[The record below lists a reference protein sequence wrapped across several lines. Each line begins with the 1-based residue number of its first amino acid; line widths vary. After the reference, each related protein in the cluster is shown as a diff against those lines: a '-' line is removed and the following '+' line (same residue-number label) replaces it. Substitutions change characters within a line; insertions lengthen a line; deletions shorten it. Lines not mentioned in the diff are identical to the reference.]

1 MKGRPL
7 GVVIL
12 SQYFHPEV
20 GATQTRAREM
30 AKAFVRAGHRVTVIC
45 ELPNHPHGV
54 IPPEYR
60 GKRFQWDE
68 LDGFRVLRVWVA
80 ASPEK
85 NFKTRLAFYLSYMVM
100 ATLAAFKRLGK
111 VDLVVATSPPLPVA
125 AAGWALSFL
134 RRARFVMDVRDL
146 WPDAAVALGEHSK
159 PWMIRAASVL
169 ERFLYRRASLVPV
182 VTRGF
187 ADEIATKG
195 IAREKLYWAPNG
207 TLPELFSPERTDP
220 ELRERLGL
228 GDRFT
233 VTFAGLMGIAQGM
246 EFLLDLAASY
256 QDDPGIVFLF
266 MGDGPLR
273 ARLVERSKAEGI
285 TNVIFHP
292 QVPLE
297 EAAPYLNASDL
308 LLVPLR
314 DDPVFETFIP
324 SKLFDFL
331 ACRPPVLLAVP
342 GEAEALL
349 EESGGGVAA
358 LPENLESFRAA
369 IDRVRGDSSLAREM
383 GEAGQQFVLPRF
395 SRSKVMDDLAHRAES
410 LFGR

>member
-1 MKGRPL
+1 MKGKAL
-7 GVVIL
+7 GVVIV

-20 GATQTRAREM
+20 GATQTRAREL
-30 AKAFVRAGHRVTVIC
+30 ARAFLRAGHRVTVVC
-45 ELPNHPHGV
+45 EVPNHPHGV

-80 ASPEK
+80 TSPEK
-85 NFKTRLAFYLSYMVM
+85 NFKTRLAFYLSFMVM
-100 ATLAAFKRLGK
+100 ATLAAFRKLGK
-111 VDLVVATSPPLPVA
+111 VDLVLATSPPLPVA
-125 AAGWALSFL
+125 AAGWALAVL

-146 WPDAAVALGEHSK
+146 WPDAAVALGELSK
-159 PWMIRAASVL
+159 PWMIRAAALL
-169 ERFLYRRASLVPV
+169 ERFLYRRAKLIPV

-187 ADEIATKG
+187 ADEIEAKG
-195 IAREKLYWAPNG
+195 IAREKLRWTPNG
-207 TLPELFSPERTDP
+207 TLPELFSPERVDP
-220 ELRERLGL
+220 ALRERLGL

-256 QDDPGIVFLF
+256 RDDPGIVFLF

-273 ARLVERSKAEGI
+273 VRLMERAEAEGL
-285 TNVIFHP
+285 TNVLFHP
-292 QVPLE
+292 QVPVE

-314 DDPVFETFIP
+314 DDPVFATFIP

-342 GEAEALL
+342 GEAEELL
-349 EESGGGVAA
+349 IESGGGVAA
-358 LPENLESFRAA
+358 RPENLESFRAA
-369 IDRVRGDSSLAREM
+369 VAQVRGDAEAAGEM
-383 GEAGQQFVLPRF
+383 GEAGRRFVLPRF
-395 SRSKVMDDLAHRAES
+395 SRSKVMDDLVEDVASMLDR
-410 LFGR
+410 

>member
-1 MKGRPL
+1 VKGKAL
-7 GVVIL
+7 GVVIV

-20 GATQTRAREM
+20 GATQTRAREL
-30 AKAFVRAGHRVTVIC
+30 ARAFLRAGHRVTVVC
-45 ELPNHPHGV
+45 EVPNHPHGV

-80 ASPEK
+80 TSPEK
-85 NFKTRLAFYLSYMVM
+85 NFKTRLAFYLSFMVM
-100 ATLAAFKRLGK
+100 ATLAAFRKLGK
-111 VDLVVATSPPLPVA
+111 VDLVLATSPPLPVA
-125 AAGWALSFL
+125 AAGWALAVL

-146 WPDAAVALGEHSK
+146 WPDAAVALGELSK
-159 PWMIRAASVL
+159 PWMIRAAALL
-169 ERFLYRRASLVPV
+169 ERFLYRRAKLIPV

-187 ADEIATKG
+187 ADEIEAKG
-195 IAREKLYWAPNG
+195 IAREKLRWTPNG
-207 TLPELFSPERTDP
+207 TLPELFSPERVDP
-220 ELRERLGL
+220 ALRERLGL

-256 QDDPGIVFLF
+256 RDDPGIVFLF

-273 ARLVERSKAEGI
+273 VRLMERAEAEGL
-285 TNVIFHP
+285 TNVLFHP
-292 QVPLE
+292 QVPVE

-314 DDPVFETFIP
+314 DDPVFATFIP

-342 GEAEALL
+342 GEAEELL
-349 EESGGGVAA
+349 IESGGGVAA
-358 LPENLESFRAA
+358 RPENLESFRAA
-369 IDRVRGDSSLAREM
+369 VAQVRGDAEAAGEM
-383 GEAGQQFVLPRF
+383 GEAGRRFVLPRF
-395 SRSKVMDDLAHRAES
+395 SRSKVMDDLVEDVASMLDR
-410 LFGR
+410 

>member
-1 MKGRPL
+1 MRGRPL
-7 GVVIL
+7 GVVIV

-20 GATQTRAREM
+20 GATQTRAREL
-30 AKAFVRAGHRVTVIC
+30 AKAFLRAGHRVTVVC

-80 ASPEK
+80 TSPEK
-85 NFKTRLAFYLSYMVM
+85 NFQTRLAFYLSFMVM
-100 ATLAAFKRLGK
+100 ATLTAFKRLGK
-111 VDLVVATSPPLPVA
+111 VDLVLATSPPLPVA
-125 AAGWALSFL
+125 AAGWALAFL

-146 WPDAAVALGEHSK
+146 WPDAAVALGELSK
-159 PWMIRAASVL
+159 PWMIRAAALL
-169 ERFLYRRASLVPV
+169 ERFLYRRARLIPV

-187 ADEIATKG
+187 ADAIVAKG
-195 IAREKLYWAPNG
+195 ISRDKLHWAPNG
-207 TLPELFSPERTDP
+207 TLPELFSPDRADAD
-220 ELRERLGL
+220 LRDRLGL

-256 QDDPGIVFLF
+256 RDDPGIVFLF

-273 ARLVERSKAEGI
+273 ARLVERVEAEKLE
-285 TNVIFHP
+285 NVVFHP
-292 QVPLE
+292 QVPLD
-297 EAAPYLNASDL
+297 EAAAYLNASDL

-314 DDPVFETFIP
+314 DDPVFATFIP

-342 GEAEALL
+342 GEAEELL
-349 EESGGGVAA
+349 TESGGGVAA
-358 LPENLESFRAA
+358 RPENLESFRAA
-369 IDRVRGDSSLAREM
+369 VARVRGDAEAAREM
-383 GEAGQQFVLPRF
+383 GEAGQRFVLPRF
-395 SRSKVMDDLAHRAES
+395 SRSKVMDELVEKVVSTLAR
-410 LFGR
+410 